1 MTIEFDWII
10 KNANLVSL
18 SESLSDYGQ
27 IDNGVVAIKDA
38 EIVFAGCS
46 DDWKSQYPAAAA
58 KQSYDAQGAI
68 LTPGLV
74 DCHTHLVFGG
84 NRAEEFE
91 WRLKGES
98 YQDIAKKGGGIVSTV
113 KQTRALSE
121 AQLFAQAAPRL
132 ERLLEEGVTTL
143 EIKSGY
149 GLTKESE
156 IKMLRVAKSLEQ
168 AYPVTI
174 KTTLLS
180 AHAVPPEY
188 QSITDGQQAYIDH
201 VCAVIMPEAVALGL
215 VDAVDVFCEGIGFTP
230 QQCEQVFQA
239 AEKFGLPIKG
249 HVEQLSDLKG
259 AVTAAKYNCLSVD
272 HIEYLHPDDVAALKD
287 TVAVLLPGA
296 YYCLNETRKPPIQAL
311 REHNIPLAV
320 ASDLN
325 PGTSPIA
332 SLLYAM
338 NQACVL
344 FGLTPLEALKGATI
358 NGAKALGLNKV
369 GRIEAGYKADLLLW
383 NIQHP
388 AELAYGV
395 NFYRPSQIW
404 QNGKQVTKQGVA

>member
-27 IDNGVVAIKDA
+27 IDNGVVAMKDA

-149 GLTKESE
+149 GLTTESE

-383 NIQHP
+383 NIEHP

-395 NFYRPSQIW
+395 NFYRPRQIW
-404 QNGKQVTKQGVA
+404 QNGKQVTKREVA

>member
-10 KNANLVSL
+10 ENANLVTL
-18 SESLSDYGQ
+18 SESLPGYGQ

-46 DDWKSQYPAAAA
+46 EDWQSQYPAAAA
-58 KQSYDAQGAI
+58 KHSYDAQGAM

-149 GLTKESE
+149 GLTTESE
-156 IKMLRVAKSLEQ
+156 IKMLRVAKSLEL

-174 KTTLLS
+174 ETTLLS

-188 QSITDGQQAYIDH
+188 QSIADGQQAYIDH
-201 VCAVIMPEAVALGL
+201 VCSEIMPEAVALGL

-239 AEKFGLPIKG
+239 AEKLGLPIKG

-272 HIEYLHPDDVAALKD
+272 HIEYLDPDDVTALKD

-344 FGLTPLEALKGATI
+344 FGLTPLEALKGATT
-358 NGAKALGLNKV
+358 NGAKALGLKNI

-395 NFYRPSQIW
+395 NFYRPQQIW
-404 QNGKQVTKQGVA
+404 QNGKQVTKREVA

>member
-10 KNANLVSL
+10 ENAKLVTL
-18 SESLSDYGQ
+18 SESLPDYGQ
-27 IDNGVVAIKDA
+27 IDNGVVAIEGD
-38 EIVFAGCS
+38 EIVFAGS
-46 DDWKSQYPAAAA
+46 SENWKSQYPEAVA
-58 KQSYDAQGAI
+58 KHTHNAEGAL

-74 DCHTHLVFGG
+74 DCHTHLIFGG

-91 WRLKGES
+91 WRLNGES
-98 YQDIAKKGGGIVSTV
+98 YQDIAIKGGGIVSTV

-132 ERLLEEGVTTL
+132 ERLLEEGVTTV

-149 GLTKESE
+149 GLTTDSE
-156 IKMLRVAKSLEQ
+156 IKMLRVAKLLEQ

-174 KTTLLS
+174 KTTLLA

-188 QSITDGQQAYIDH
+188 QSIEDGQQAYIDH
-201 VCAVIMPEAVALGL
+201 VCSEIMPKAVDLGL

-230 QQCEQVFQA
+230 GQCEQVFQS

-259 AVTAAKYNCLSVD
+259 AVMAAKYNCLSVD

-296 YYCLNETRKPPIQAL
+296 FYCLNETRKPPIQAL

-344 FGLTPLEALKGATI
+344 FGLTPLEALKGATV
-358 NGAKALGLNKV
+358 NAAKALGMNNY
-369 GRIEAGYKADLLLW
+369 GQIEAGFKADLVLW
-383 NIQHP
+383 NIEHP

-395 NFYRPSQIW
+395 NFHRPSQIW
-404 QNGKQVTKQGVA
+404 QNGKQVPKPEVT

>member
-27 IDNGVVAIKDA
+27 IDNGVVAMKDA

-58 KQSYDAQGAI
+58 KQSYDAQSAI

-149 GLTKESE
+149 GLTTESE

-404 QNGKQVTKQGVA
+404 QNGKQVTKREVA